1 MPSEPSPIDPERE
14 WLEKVYKG
22 GIRQLTAR
30 AVVSGMLLGA
40 LLCLSNLYV
49 VLKTGW
55 SFGVTITASILAFAL
70 FRGLGALRVV
80 KEPLTLLEN
89 GAVASVASSA
99 GYMTG
104 GGNMAALPAL
114 LLLTGARPT
123 SWTMVIWFGAIAMLG
138 AFAAIPIK
146 RQLVNIEKLA
156 FPTGTATAETL
167 QSMHA
172 SKSAAG
178 GGEGADKSRLLGRA
192 GIIGALVAWMRDAK
206 ASWMPFHL
214 PGSFGLPFS
223 IAGLPA
229 SAWTLSFDASLLLI
243 GGGAL
248 MSFKTGWSLLLG
260 AIATYAILAPK
271 MVALGAITTVSY
283 KGIVAFMVWPG
294 AALLVSSGLLSFAF
308 QWRSIVRSFSGLAA
322 FFSRTKRAAADD
334 PVAAVEC
341 PGWWFPAGFA
351 VLGPV
356 VIVLMAYL
364 FGIPWWAGVIA
375 VPLAVV
381 MGVVAARVT
390 GETDTTP
397 TKALGPITQ
406 AVFGA
411 LVPGNLPANIM
422 SANVT
427 GGVGLHAADMCTDLK
442 CGYLVGAAPRQQLI
456 GQLFGAVAGSL
467 AVVPAF
473 NLLVPTADVIGSTQF
488 PAPSAL
494 VWAGVSKVL
503 VDGIEGL
510 APASRIALVVGASVG
525 IVLVLVERWAP
536 RSWQKYIPSPSGVGI
551 AMVIPG
557 SNSIAFFLGA
567 TMAEILR
574 RVRPN
579 VAERS
584 VTPIASGFIAGE
596 SLMGIL
602 VAVLVAFGILTK

>member
-1 MPSEPSPIDPERE
+1 MTEVDPERE
-14 WLEKVYKG
+14 WLATVYKG
-22 GIRQLTAR
+22 GIRQLTVR
-30 AVVSGMLLGA
+30 AVLSGMCLGA
-40 LLCLSNLYV
+40 VLCLSNLYV

-70 FRGLGALRVV
+70 FRALGAARITRQ
-80 KEPLTLLEN
+80 PLTLLEN

-114 LLLTGARPT
+114 LMLTGMRPT
-123 SWTMVIWFGAIAMLG
+123 SWTMVVWFAVIAAMG

-146 RQLVNIEKLA
+146 RQLVNVEKLA

-167 QSMHA
+167 RSMHA
-172 SKSAAG
+172 SSSHVG
-178 GGEGADKSRLLGRA
+178 GGEGGAKARMLGRS
-192 GIIGALVAWMRDAK
+192 GVVGAIVAWMREAN
-206 ASWMPFHL
+206 ASWMPFHF
-214 PGSFGLPFS
+214 PKSIGLP
-223 IAGLPA
+223 ITLAGKPLA
-229 SAWTLSFDASLLLI
+229 AWTLSFDGSLLLI
-243 GGGAL
+243 GGGML

-260 AIATYAILAPK
+260 AIGTYAILAPK
-271 MVALGAITTVSY
+271 MLAVGVITAVSY
-283 KGIVAFMVWPG
+283 KGIVAYSLWPG
-294 AALLVSSGLLSFAF
+294 AAMLVSSGLLSFAL
-308 QWRSIVRSFSGLAA
+308 QWRSVVKSFSGLAA
-322 FFSRTKRAAADD
+322 FFAKKTSADD

-351 VLGPV
+351 ILSPI
-356 VIVLMAYL
+356 VIVLMAKL

-411 LVPGNLPANIM
+411 MVPGNLPANLM

-442 CGYLVGAAPRQQLI
+442 CGYLVGAAPRPQLI
-456 GQLFGAVAGSL
+456 GQLFGAIAGAL

-473 NLLVPTADVIGSTQF
+473 DLLVPNADVIGSAHF
-488 PAPSAL
+488 PAPSVL

-503 VDGIEGL
+503 VDGVAGL
-510 APASRIALVVGASVG
+510 APAARIGMIVGAIVGAVLALLERFAPSSVKPF
-525 IVLVLVERWAP
+525 V
-536 RSWQKYIPSPSGVGI
+536 PSPSGIGI
-551 AMVIPG
+551 AMVVPG
-557 SNSIAFFLGA
+557 SNSIAFFIGA
-567 TMAEILR
+567 TLAEIVR
-574 RVRPN
+574 RSRPAL
-579 VAERS
+579 AERS
-584 VTPIASGFIAGE
+584 VIPIGSGFIAGE

-602 VAVLVAFGILTK
+602 VAVLVAFGVMAK